1 MIVKVHRIGPVVGRV
16 VWPLVMKV
24 FVTGITQNCC
34 KWFSRTDGS
43 NLPRNKKYPMW
54 LWHFSMLVLEFY
66 SHWIEIQELAECCV
80 LCRKLLVSNISFMRK
95 RNLGR
100 DNNRLCQHDI
110 SRVGKQNIKLSVKC
124 FIIVVPTFLVHF
136 ANNEGKETMAGQGE
150 AFKLQPVLTRP
161 SLSAPLP
168 ASCSNDLSLLAKLEP
183 SPG

>member
-95 RNLGR
+95 RNLGS
-100 DNNRLCQHDI
+100 DNNRSCQHDI
-110 SRVGKQNIKLSVKC
+110 SRAGKQNVKISAKC
-124 FIIVVPTFLVHF
+124 FILVPTFLVHF
-136 ANNEGKETMAGQGE
+136 ANNQRWRDGE
-150 AFKLQPVLTRP
+150 ALKLQPVLTRP
-161 SLSAPLP
+161 SPSCPLP
-168 ASCSNDLSLLAKLEP
+168 ASCSNDLFAVLSLRDKLER
-183 SPG
+183 SAG